1 MGKAKRKPAAK
12 AKNDAGGGREG
23 KVLATNRQARY
34 DYEILEQVEAGIVLT
49 GTEIKSAR
57 AGRINIREAYARVE
71 KGEMW
76 LHNMHIAQY
85 EAGGHFN
92 HEPTRSRKLLLHR
105 KQIGQFEEFQN
116 QSGLTL
122 IPLKVYLRNDV
133 AKVQLGVAR
142 GKRQYDKRQI
152 IATRDADREM
162 RRALKTGSR

>member
-1 MGKAKRKPAAK
+1 MGKAKRKLAAK
-12 AKNDAGGGREG
+12 ADKESGGHEG
-23 KVLATNRQARY
+23 KVLATNRQARF

-57 AGRINIREAYARVE
+57 AGRVNIAEAYARVE

-85 EAGGHFN
+85 AAGGHYN

-105 KQIGQFEEFQN
+105 KQIAHFEEFQN

-122 IPLKVYLRNDV
+122 IPLRVYVRNDV
-133 AKVQLGVAR
+133 AKVQLGVGR
-142 GKRQYDKRQI
+142 GKREYDKRQI

>member
-105 KQIGQFEEFQN
+105 KQIGAVRGISKSVGIDPHSSQ
-116 QSGLTL
+116 GL
-122 IPLKVYLRNDV
+122 PSQRCCEG
-133 AKVQLGVAR
+133 AAR
-142 GKRQYDKRQI
+142 CRPGQAPVRQAPDNRH
-152 IATRDADREM
+152 AGR
-162 RRALKTGSR
+162 GS